1 MGRSRCSPK
10 QAHCN
15 SSAADQSTLCENWDR
30 ERLITDNSPQFISS
44 EYKQFAAEY
53 GSEHVTSSQ
62 YWPQENGKAE
72 AAMKIVKRMQHK
84 IHLALLDYRNTPRQ
98 GQVHSP
104 ALLQPEVAH
113 LVAVKAEISARQT
126 RAKQYYDR
134 NLGGKASEEI
144 QPGQWV
150 YAKSNPQHK
159 HSASPHD
166 IVQEVSS
173 PRSYTVVTPNGGEM
187 RRNKTQIRLAAALPP
202 DVKSYVSAKKDIL

>member
-44 EYKQFAAEY
+44 EYKQFASEY

-62 YWPQENGKAE
+62 YWPQGYGKAE
-72 AAMKIVKRMQHK
+72 AAVKIVKRMQQKHK
-84 IHLALLDYRNTPRQ
+84 VIHLALLDYGNMPRQ

-104 ALLQPEVAH
+104 VLLQPEVAH
-113 LVAVKAEISARQT
+113 PVAVKTEISARRT

-134 NLGGKASEEI
+134 NLGGKAHDEI

-150 YAKSNPQHK
+150 YAKSNDQHK
-159 HSASPHD
+159 HSASPHG
-166 IVQEVSS
+166 IVQKVSS
-173 PRSYTVVTPNGGEM
+173 PRIMQTYH
-187 RRNKTQIRLAAALPP
+187 L
-202 DVKSYVSAKKDIL
+202 